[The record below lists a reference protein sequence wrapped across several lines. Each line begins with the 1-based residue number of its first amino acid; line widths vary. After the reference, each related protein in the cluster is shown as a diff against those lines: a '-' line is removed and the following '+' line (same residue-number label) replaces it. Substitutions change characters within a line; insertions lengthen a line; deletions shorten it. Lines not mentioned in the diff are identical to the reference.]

1 MLLRLSNTLLEHW
14 SVAYEADDRPVRRF
28 PQTWSF
34 TAFAAGSEAHVV
46 LAIEEYTLFTIL
58 LPHVWTG
65 SLGDALIGFEDRVSE
80 LLYNA
85 RFHEGFQTVGFA
97 ITKLTDQ
104 RIASHAE
111 HVTSAVRGSP
121 ELIEELGL
129 IRGIR
134 SIEESI
140 NSHPLEFLNGQTPIQ
155 AFLHAARGEPSAGG
169 NRGTRIRSKPCRP
182 VRGT

>member
-1 MLLRLSNTLLEHW
+1 MLLRLSNTLIEHW
-14 SVAYEADDRPVRRF
+14 RVAYEANDRPVRGF

-34 TAFAAGSEAHVV
+34 AAFAADSEAHVV

-58 LPHVWTG
+58 FPHVWTG
-65 SLGDALIGFEDRVSE
+65 SLGDALIAFEDRVSE
-80 LLYNA
+80 LLSNA
-85 RFHEGFQTVGFA
+85 RSHEGFQTVGFA

-111 HVTSAVRGSP
+111 HVASVVRGNP
-121 ELIEELGL
+121 ELIREFGL

-134 SIEESI
+134 SIEERI
-140 NSHPLEFLNGQTPIQ
+140 NSHSLEFLNGQTPIQ
-155 AFLHAARGEPSAGG
+155 AFLHAARGEPSTAA
-169 NRGTRIRSKPCRP
+169 NRGTRIRSKPFRP